1 MKIEIE
7 EIKTYR
13 LSANGQS
20 LGTFTLDSRWNGL
33 VCLKQGPN
41 SLIVQDPEKTNTG
54 FDTAFGSIFGDI
66 FNSKP
71 NQTEVLV
78 ISGSP
83 SIISKLSGT
92 ANTAEAK

>member
-13 LSANGQS
+13 ISANGQN
-20 LGTFTLDSRWNGL
+20 LGNFTLDSKWNGL
-33 VCLKQGPN
+33 ACLKQGPN
-41 SLIVQDPEKTNTG
+41 SLIVQDPEKISTG

-66 FNSKP
+66 FKSNP
-71 NQTEVLV
+71 NKTEVSV

-83 SIISKLSGT
+83 SLISKLVDPI
-92 ANTAEAK
+92 EAR

>member
-1 MKIEIE
+1 MKIEIK
-7 EIKTYR
+7 EIKTYQI
-13 LSANGQS
+13 SANGQS
-20 LGTFTLDSRWNGL
+20 LGNFTLDSKWNGL
-33 VCLKQGPN
+33 ACLKQGPN
-41 SLIVQDPEKTNTG
+41 SLIVQDPEKINTG

-83 SIISKLSGT
+83 SLISKLT
-92 ANTAEAK
+92 DTTKAE